1 MLKILC
7 GARMD
12 FLSFNEERA
21 MKNWKIVLG
30 ILTANVVFM
39 AASYTMLIP
48 FLPMY
53 LIKELGVSQED
64 VKMWSGVIFSVTFLI
79 GGIMAPIWG
88 KLADTHGKKPMAIR
102 SGLGLAISYLLGAIV
117 TSPEQMFG
125 VRVLQGF
132 AAGLWSVC
140 LAIATSSVPMDKL
153 GTSLGVLQAGLT
165 AGGVIG
171 PLLGGA
177 LATLFGMRA
186 SFYVGG
192 FLLLLITAVFYFYIP
207 EPPKQA
213 EDTKKAVKEEN
224 EPHLLRQPRIREAL
238 IYAGLVQMVILL
250 IQPILSLYVAEL
262 NHSMDNI
269 VFMAGLVFSLFGI
282 ASATTAPMWGR
293 FGQRRGFY
301 LSLSL
306 SALTGGTM
314 IIVSAVPDSL
324 YVFTAVNFVI
334 GLFFAGIN
342 PSISAILANNTRQ
355 NQRGRIFGFMFSAQQ
370 FGSMVGPLAGGAI
383 ATYFPLKMVFVTAG
397 SVLLAISAI
406 VFKRHHSEK
415 PAEM

>member
-1 MLKILC
+1 
-7 GARMD
+7 
-12 FLSFNEERA
+12 
-21 MKNWKIVLG
+21 MKNWKIILG

-53 LIKELGVSQED
+53 LIKELGVSQGD

-88 KLADTHGKKPMAIR
+88 KMADTHGKKPMAIR
-102 SGLGLAISYLLGAIV
+102 SGLGLAISYILGAIV

-140 LAIATSSVPMDKL
+140 LAIATSSVPVDKL
-153 GTSLGVLQAGLT
+153 GTSLGILQAGLT

-171 PLLGGA
+171 PLLGGT
-177 LATLFGMRA
+177 LATLFGMRT
-186 SFYVGG
+186 SFYLGG
-192 FLLLLITAVFYFYIP
+192 FVLLFITAVFYFYIP
-207 EPPKQA
+207 EPPKQVSTA
-213 EDTKKAVKEEN
+213 KNKLDQSEEKID
-224 EPHLLRQPRIREAL
+224 LLAQPRIREAL
-238 IYAGLVQMVILL
+238 IYSGLVQMTILL
-250 IQPILSLYVAEL
+250 IQPVLSLYVAEL

-269 VFMAGLVFSLFGI
+269 VFMAGLVFSLFGV
-282 ASATTAPMWGR
+282 ASAMTAPMWGR

-314 IIVSAVPDSL
+314 LIISAAPDSL
-324 YVFTAVNFVI
+324 YIFSGLNFII
-334 GLFFAGIN
+334 GLFFAGMA
-342 PSISAILANNTRQ
+342 PSISAILANNTPPS
-355 NQRGRIFGFMFSAQQ
+355 QRGTIFGYMFSAQQ
-370 FGSMVGPLAGGAI
+370 FGSMVGPLLGGLI
-383 ATYFPLKMVFVTAG
+383 ATYFPLKMVFVAAG
-397 SVLLAISAI
+397 GVLLVISAI
-406 VFKRHHSEK
+406 VFKRHRSD
-415 PAEM
+415 AR